1 MLRVPSSR
9 SLAALVSLTAILC
22 AAGCARQIGAG
33 GSGGAPAPSQRAV
46 GFVNMDDL
54 VKRHPLY
61 GELSRLDDDMAALQ
75 LKSVGGQVALS
86 PADLERERRELQK
99 ELEAATDRA
108 RAALKQKQDEYSR
121 QESEAMR
128 QAIAAS
134 GAPGSAGAPIGSGVQ
149 QQMQAQALS
158 VSNAAQK
165 NLEAYRRDLMQQD
178 QNALNALQRSLN
190 ERAGRTYRAQADAMQ
205 RKEAD
210 YALSLANDD
219 STQRLSLRA
228 KLTNLVLEDSS
239 REDARKQL
247 ETIDRKEADDL
258 AALKNRDAATLVSL
272 QTQLRDGTRRE
283 LDAQADGMRKRTL
296 AKINARE
303 LDTRKELAAQLGVVQ
318 PPAGGGGVAMP
329 AGLPPDMRSKLEALH
344 KKYQDDFSRDA
355 KLTLGDFEKTKTSLS
370 ERFARLQGIDVA
382 GQAGSNKQLD
392 LLQKQRSDLYDQMVA
407 QIDREV
413 KLIAAKRGIDV
424 VLSDVIAPAGGVD
437 LTPDAE
443 KDIESLHE

>member
-1 MLRVPSSR
+1 
-9 SLAALVSLTAILC
+9 
-22 AAGCARQIGAG
+22 
-33 GSGGAPAPSQRAV
+33 
-46 GFVNMDDL
+46 
-54 VKRHPLY
+54 
-61 GELSRLDDDMAALQ
+61 
-75 LKSVGGQVALS
+75 
-86 PADLERERRELQK
+86 
-99 ELEAATDRA
+99 
-108 RAALKQKQDEYSR
+108 
-121 QESEAMR
+121 
-128 QAIAAS
+128 
-134 GAPGSAGAPIGSGVQ
+134 
-149 QQMQAQALS
+149 
-158 VSNAAQK
+158 
-165 NLEAYRRDLMQQD
+165 
-178 QNALNALQRSLN
+178 
-190 ERAGRTYRAQADAMQ
+190 MQ